1 MESLKIPV
9 YCHMTDDLGACAGGG
24 WTLVVKMNGSKVQG
38 IASSLLFNSNQTTA
52 TYSVYLSF
60 FHPSA
65 ICS

>member
-1 MESLKIPV
+1 
-9 YCHMTDDLGACAGGG
+9 MTDDLGACAGGG